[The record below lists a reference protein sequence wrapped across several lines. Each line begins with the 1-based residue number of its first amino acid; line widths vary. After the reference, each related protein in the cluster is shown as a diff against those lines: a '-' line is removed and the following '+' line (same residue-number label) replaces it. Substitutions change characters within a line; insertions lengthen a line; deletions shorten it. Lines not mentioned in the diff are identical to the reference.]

1 MKVVFI
7 ANSCE
12 HVVRPL
18 CDGLYKHY
26 GEDFLFIETKALDK
40 SRAGIGSEADR
51 PYLFSAIDKFD
62 EAKKICTEADVVIFG
77 GVSTDYIEERI
88 KNNKLTIYYSERL
101 FKRGYWRYFNPITYK
116 HVKERFVIP
125 SKNSN
130 FHLLCASSYASL
142 DFSRVGAFKNKM
154 YKWGYQIE
162 VKEKNIEE
170 LMAQKPEDGLS
181 FIWVG
186 RLIKL
191 KHCDDAIR
199 MIKKLVDNNYPARLT
214 VIGTGEEEANL
225 RKLAE
230 NLGLSNNVEFKGI
243 CPIEKTR
250 SEMDKANI
258 FLFTSDFG
266 EGWGATLN
274 ECMNSGCACIAS
286 HGAGSTYFLTE
297 DGVDSM
303 VYSSRNVNMMYDSAV
318 RLIEDKELREKIGKN
333 AYLKMYEKWNPTFS
347 SQRMIC
353 LIEELLKKGD
363 CTLYPDGP
371 CSKAEVVKHNWY
383 KKKVR

>member
-1 MKVVFI
+1 MKIVYI

-26 GEDFLFIETKALDK
+26 GDDFLFIETKALDK
-40 SRAGIGSEADR
+40 SRAGIGSEAER
-51 PYLFSAIDKFD
+51 SYVLKAIGEFEK
-62 EAKKICTEADVVIFG
+62 AKKLCTDADVVIFG
-77 GVSTDYIEERI
+77 AAPTDYIEERI
-88 KNNKLTIYYSERL
+88 KSNKLTLYYSERL

-116 HVKERFVIP
+116 RVRERFVLP

-130 FHLLCASSYASL
+130 FHLLCASSFAAL
-142 DFSRVGAFKNKM
+142 DFNRVGAFKNKM

-162 VKEKNIEE
+162 IKEKNIEE
-170 LMAQKPEDGLS
+170 LMAQKPQDGLS

-186 RLIKL
+186 RLVKL

-199 MIKKLVDNNYPARLT
+199 LIKRLVDSGYPARLT
-214 VIGTGEEEANL
+214 IIGTGNQEAEL
-225 RKLAE
+225 KQLVQKL
-230 NLGLSNNVEFKGI
+230 GISQNVEFKGI
-243 CPIEKTR
+243 CPIEQTR
-250 SEMDKANI
+250 NEMDKANV

-286 HGAGSTYFLTE
+286 HAAGSTYFLTE
-297 DGVDSM
+297 DGKDAL
-303 VYSSRNVNMMYDSAV
+303 VYSSRNVKMMYDSAV
-318 RLIEDKELREKIGKN
+318 CLIKDKKFREEIGKN
-333 AYLKMYEKWNPTFS
+333 AYKKMHELWNPEFS
-347 SQRMIC
+347 SRRVVH
-353 LIEELLKKGD
+353 LIDELIKNGD
-363 CTLYPDGP
+363 CTLYQDGP
-371 CSKAEVVKHNWY
+371 CSKAEVIKHNWY

>member
-40 SRAGIGSEADR
+40 RRAGIGSEAER
-51 PYLFSAIDKFD
+51 PYLFSAIDNFD
-62 EAKKICTEADVVIFG
+62 RAKELCTEADVVIFG
-77 GVSTDYIEERI
+77 GVSTDYIEGRI
-88 KNNKLTIYYSERL
+88 KNNKLTLYYSERL
-101 FKRGYWRYFNPITYK
+101 FKRGYWRYFNPITIK
-116 HVKERFVIP
+116 HVRERFVLP

-130 FHLLCASSYASL
+130 FHLLCASSFAAL
-142 DFSRVGAFKNKM
+142 DFNRVGAFKNKM

-225 RKLAE
+225 KKLAE
-230 NLGLSNNVEFKGI
+230 SLGLSNNVEFKGI

-333 AYLKMYEKWNPTFS
+333 AYLKMYEKWNPAFS

-353 LIEELLKKGD
+353 LIDELMKKGD
-363 CTLYPDGP
+363 CTLYQDGP
-371 CSKAEVVKHNWY
+371 CSKAEVIKHNWY